1 MPDGSFLLDL
11 GATSAS
17 SLDHVAPGSWTT
29 AWSSIPEGVSRRI
42 VPVTS
47 EAQAYYWT
55 RIWQEGERESLAA
68 FVRGEGHTFENAD
81 AAIRYLLSNDG

>member
-1 MPDGSFLLDL
+1 MPDGSFPLDL

-17 SLDHVAPGSWTT
+17 SLDHVAPGSWN
-29 AWSSIPEGVSRRI
+29 AEWSFIPEGASRRI

-47 EAQAYYWT
+47 VAQAYYWT
-55 RIWQEGERESLAA
+55 RVWQEGERESLAA
-68 FVRGEGHTFENAD
+68 FARGKGHTFENGD